1 MGGKQSVSS
10 PVFTEQFQK
19 DKELVDSDHK
29 KHLSDLQDS
38 IPKEAI
44 LLYQKPL
51 VYPAEGTPTEV
62 QAGIGRICVKFF
74 AGAQIPREVLGMGI
88 DWITTAFEEIVS
100 EGELLVMNSTK
111 GLKPLFTLTSHGN
124 HNYYLIGTARYQV
137 EVTKLVKRS
146 EDGQKVLNRDKSR
159 IAVTWSA
166 IIEVRRGVS
175 GISTKAKIPSP
186 PPPLQGLHNDVS
198 TVRTHLA
205 SDYTKDAPP
214 GYASLKSEYMTVSPK
229 HPKTTRKPPK
239 TSGTDYTY
247 VQVNS

>member
-38 IPKEAI
+38 IPKEAV
-44 LLYQKPL
+44 LLYRKPL
-51 VYPAEGTPTEV
+51 VYPAEGTPAEI

-74 AGAQIPREVLGMGI
+74 AGSQIPRQVLGMGI

-146 EDGQKVLNRDKSR
+146 EGGQKVLNRDKSR

-166 IIEVRRGVS
+166 IIEVRRTTSSVS
-175 GISTKAKIPSP
+175 QRHNLPLSHAQSP
-186 PPPLQGLHNDVS
+186 HSLQMS
-198 TVRTHLA
+198 PTHLF
-205 SDYTKDAPP
+205 SMEQPP
-214 GYASLKSEYMTVSPK
+214 GYTPINTRCFASSHPPQSKPTIQQEGDIHSGDEEYM
-229 HPKTTRKPPK
+229 
-239 TSGTDYTY
+239 
-247 VQVNS
+247 QII